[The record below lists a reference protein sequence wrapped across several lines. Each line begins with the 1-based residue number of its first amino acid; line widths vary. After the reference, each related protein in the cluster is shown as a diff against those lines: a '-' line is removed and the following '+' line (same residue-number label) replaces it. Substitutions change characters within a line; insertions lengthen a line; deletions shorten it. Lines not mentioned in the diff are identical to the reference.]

1 MGKKLILRRS
11 VFGFFVCFFFF
22 FFLEIRDHSMI
33 VRPYNDIAHVK
44 LTFNQF
50 AVSKKKL
57 ISMRT
62 KMSDDEN
69 RHDNHNLMSFLS

>member
-1 MGKKLILRRS
+1 
-11 VFGFFVCFFFF
+11 
-22 FFLEIRDHSMI
+22 MI

-44 LTFNQF
+44 LIFNQF
-50 AVSKKKL
+50 AVSKKTL

-69 RHDNHNLMSFLS
+69 RHATLIRQSQSYVLSILKGHYLPKS

>member
-1 MGKKLILRRS
+1 
-11 VFGFFVCFFFF
+11 
-22 FFLEIRDHSMI
+22 MI